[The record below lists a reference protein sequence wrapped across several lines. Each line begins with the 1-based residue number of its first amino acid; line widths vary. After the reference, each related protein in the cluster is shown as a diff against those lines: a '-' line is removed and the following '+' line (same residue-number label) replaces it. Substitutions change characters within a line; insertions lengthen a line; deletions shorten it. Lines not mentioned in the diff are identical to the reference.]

1 MTITPR
7 DEQMAALI
15 EIDRGGPVNML
26 NLLKFK
32 EFAEYADGS
41 DAEISGQE
49 AYMRYGAKVAVL
61 VKKLGGEMLFGS
73 GANALVIGDGEL
85 QWDMVAIM
93 KYPSVTAFVDMFN
106 SKEYDDIHLH
116 RDAGL
121 AHQLLVQC

>member
-1 MTITPR
+1 
-7 DEQMAALI
+7 
-15 EIDRGGPVNML
+15 ML

-41 DAEISGQE
+41 DAKISGKE

-61 VKKLGGEMLFGS
+61 VEKLGGEMLLGS

-85 QWDMVAIM
+85 RWDMVAIM
-93 KYPSVTAFVDMFN
+93 KDPSVTAFIDMFN
-106 SKEYDDIHLH
+106 SQEYNDIHLH

-121 AHQLLVQC
+121 GRRHGANEYRYTLDY

>member
-1 MTITPR
+1 MAITPC

-15 EIDRGGPVNML
+15 EIDRGGPINML
-26 NLLKFK
+26 NLLKFE
-32 EFAEYADGS
+32 EFAEYADDS

-49 AYMRYGAKVAVL
+49 AYMRYGAKVVVL

-73 GANALVIGDGEL
+73 DANALVIGDGEL
-85 QWDMVAIM
+85 RWDMVAVM
-93 KYPSVTAFVDMFN
+93 KYPSVTAFFDMFN
-106 SKEYDDIHLH
+106 SREYDDIHLH

>member
-15 EIDRGGPVNML
+15 EKDRGGPINML

-32 EFAEYADGS
+32 EFAEYADGG

>member
-1 MTITPR
+1 MAITPR

-15 EIDRGGPVNML
+15 EIDRGGPANML

-41 DAEISGQE
+41 DAKISGKE

-61 VKKLGGEMLFGS
+61 VEKLGGEMLLGS

-85 QWDMVAIM
+85 RWDMVAIM
-93 KYPSVTAFVDMFN
+93 KDPSVTAFIDMFN
-106 SKEYDDIHLH
+106 SQEYGDIHLH

-121 AHQLLVQC
+121 ADQLLVQC

>member
-1 MTITPR
+1 MAITPR

-15 EIDRGGPVNML
+15 EIDRGGPANML

-41 DAEISGQE
+41 DAKISGKE

-61 VKKLGGEMLFGS
+61 VEKLGGEMLLGS

-85 QWDMVAIM
+85 RWDMVG
-93 KYPSVTAFVDMFN
+93 YGGDHERPFGYCV
-106 SKEYDDIHLH
+106 H
-116 RDAGL
+116 R
-121 AHQLLVQC
+121 HVQ

>member
-1 MTITPR
+1 MAITPR

-15 EIDRGGPVNML
+15 EIDRGGPINML

-41 DAEISGQE
+41 NAEISGQE
-49 AYMRYGAKVAVL
+49 AYMRYGAKVVVL
-61 VKKLGGEMLFGS
+61 VKKLGGEILFGS

-106 SKEYDDIHLH
+106 SREYGDIHLH

>member
-15 EIDRGGPVNML
+15 EKDRGGPINML

-93 KYPSVTAFVDMFN
+93 KYPSVTAFVDMVN
-106 SKEYDDIHLH
+106 SQEYGDIHLH